1 MLNTFFSSEC
11 YKTICSNLNYKDNR
25 SKYIKQIDN
34 YINSFQFIQKEKTE
48 SESKIDKVLSKKL
61 MFHIQKFIKL
71 HLNNKVNNVTMK
83 NKSKKN
89 D

>member
-1 MLNTFFSSEC
+1 
-11 YKTICSNLNYKDNR
+11 
-25 SKYIKQIDN
+25 
-34 YINSFQFIQKEKTE
+34 
-48 SESKIDKVLSKKL
+48 KIDKVLSKKL

-83 NKSKKN
+83 NKSNKNKSKKNKSKKNKSKKN